1 MTDIFTKKKRS
12 EIMRTVK
19 NKNTNIELKLRKF
32 LFAKGIKFRVKNS
45 LFGKPDLV
53 LPKYKIV
60 IFCDGDFWH
69 GKNYDEEKGSY
80 KKFWKD
86 KIALNIKR
94 DIEVNKRLMKEGWK
108 VLRFWKTEIQG
119 KIDKCINR
127 VVKNIKSF
135 PVNK

>member
-1 MTDIFTKKKRS
+1 MTDIFTRKKRS

-19 NKNTNIELKLRKF
+19 NKDTNIELKLRRF

-45 LFGKPDLV
+45 LFGKPDIV

-69 GKNYDEEKGSY
+69 GKNYDEEKGRY
-80 KKFWKD
+80 KKFWID

-94 DIEVNKRLMKEGWK
+94 DIE
-108 VLRFWKTEIQG
+108 I
-119 KIDKCINR
+119 
-127 VVKNIKSF
+127 
-135 PVNK
+135 

>member
-1 MTDIFTKKKRS
+1 MTDIFTRKKRS

-19 NKNTNIELKLRKF
+19 NKDTNIELKLRRF

-45 LFGKPDLV
+45 LFGKPDIV

-69 GKNYDEEKGSY
+69 GKNYDEEKGRY
-80 KKFWKD
+80 KKFWID

-94 DIEVNKRLMKEGWK
+94 DIEVNKRLKEEGWK

-119 KIDKCINR
+119 KTDKCINKIM
-127 VVKNIKSF
+127 KNIKISLLK
-135 PVNK
+135 N